1 MVLSVPSEPSK
12 QHGVILV
19 VLRCAKRGLGWPV
32 LKKGAAWTRRE
43 RSERRDQE
51 GPGPGAR
58 SGHALCALRASRGRK
73 RGGAERGGVLRG
85 GLVPGLYPGAAKLA
99 HAPVSV
105 NELFLDRS
113 FPPETKVAQ
122 TVVPVDLCLYG

>member
-1 MVLSVPSEPSK
+1 MVLSVPSERSK
-12 QHGVILV
+12 QHGVSLV
-19 VLRCAKRGLGWPV
+19 VLRCVKRGLGWPV

-43 RSERRDQE
+43 SRSGRRNQE

-58 SGHALCALRASRGRK
+58 SGHALRASRGRK

-85 GLVPGLYPGAAKLA
+85 GLMAGLYPGTSKLA

-122 TVVPVDLCLYG
+122 TEVPVDLCLYG

>member
-1 MVLSVPSEPSK
+1 MARPEEGCSLDAQREQS
-12 QHGVILV
+12 
-19 VLRCAKRGLGWPV
+19 
-32 LKKGAAWTRRE
+32 RR
-43 RSERRDQE
+43 RNQE

-85 GLVPGLYPGAAKLA
+85 GLVPGLYPGTSKLA